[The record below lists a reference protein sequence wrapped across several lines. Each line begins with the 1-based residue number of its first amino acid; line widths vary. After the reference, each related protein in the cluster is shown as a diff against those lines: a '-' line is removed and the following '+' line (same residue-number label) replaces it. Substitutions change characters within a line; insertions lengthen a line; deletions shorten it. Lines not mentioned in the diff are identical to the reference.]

1 MNKTFKYMFF
11 DLDGTLTNPFTGIT
25 NSIIYSLEKFGI
37 GVEDKRSLTA
47 FIGPPLVESFQKFY
61 NFSKNDAL
69 LAVEYYREY
78 FSCKGLYENSVY
90 EGIIPALAE
99 LNSRG
104 RKLYL
109 ATSKPEVFA
118 EKIMDHFGLSPY
130 FKDIT
135 GATLNS
141 SRSEKADVL
150 AYAIKKSGLK
160 DKREAVMTGD
170 RKHDI
175 AGAKANGVSSV
186 GVLYGFGSN
195 DELKSA
201 GADKIIK
208 SPKEIITI

>member
-1 MNKTFKYMFF
+1 
-11 DLDGTLTNPFTGIT
+11 
-25 NSIIYSLEKFGI
+25 
-37 GVEDKRSLTA
+37 
-47 FIGPPLVESFQKFY
+47 
-61 NFSKNDAL
+61 
-69 LAVEYYREY
+69 
-78 FSCKGLYENSVY
+78 
-90 EGIIPALAE
+90 
-99 LNSRG
+99 
-104 RKLYL
+104 
-109 ATSKPEVFA
+109 
-118 EKIMDHFGLSPY
+118 MDHFGLSPY

-201 GADKIIK
+201 GAVKLIK